1 MTHVRRFLLFLFFF
15 LMIRRPP
22 RSTLFPYTTL
32 FRSLLRERARRK
44 IRARDKNQG
53 LQARCPGSGGTMGGT
68 KSEGGGDAR
77 SQDERHNRREDR
89 DGSREPAEF
98 TEARLV
104 PSQESRSHLP
114 CV

>member
-1 MTHVRRFLLFLFFF
+1 RR
-15 LMIRRPP
+15 RR
-22 RSTLFPYTTL
+22 
-32 FRSLLRERARRK
+32 
-44 IRARDKNQG
+44 RARDTNQG
-53 LQARCPGSGGTMGGT
+53 VQARCAGSGGTMGGT

-89 DGSREPAEF
+89 GGSREPAEF

-114 CV
+114 CVSAFGVSTPQLEDGKLGPPVPVEACRNLLLAAAL